1 VICDPQ
7 SLATASSPI
16 RALTDGQLAYIKTFL
31 YCRYASHYMA
41 IDCSAQGLANAA
53 QQFECCLPDGL
64 NRYAQT
70 YLLAQILAALVPGTS
85 TDPSV
90 IANQARCFDCGFG
103 NELAM
108 QSYLLCQIVTA
119 LGG

>member
-1 VICDPQ
+1 VPRLGLFQQRRGIFIIADERIGVNMIACDPQ
-7 SLATASSPI
+7 S
-16 RALTDGQLAYIKTFL
+16 
-31 YCRYASHYMA
+31 
-41 IDCSAQGLANAA
+41 LANAA

-108 QSYLLCQIVTA
+108 QTFLMCQIVTA